1 MIKKFLFFYFIINLF
16 NYLHANQ
23 YKILVTI
30 NNDPITRMDLNYEI
44 KILSILNKREISKQ
58 QFNVALNNLI
68 EQRIKN
74 KEIAK
79 NEIKIENI
87 LINNQLLKLS
97 KNLNLELNHIDE
109 NLIFLIKE
117 KIKIDYQWN
126 KLIIQKYGWKIN
138 VNMKEIDQKL
148 EEKYKGNYSN
158 EIKDNFILQEKNKKV
173 AVFSRY
179 HLNKLKEQSL
189 IKFYK

>member
-1 MIKKFLFFYFIINLF
+1 MIKKILFFYIIINLF
-16 NYLHANQ
+16 NYLYAST
-23 YKILVTI
+23 YKIIATI
-30 NNDPITRMDLNYEI
+30 NNDPITQMDLNYEI
-44 KILSILNKREISKQ
+44 KILSILNKREISKE

-74 KEIAK
+74 REIAQ
-79 NEIKIENI
+79 NKIEIENT
-87 LINNQLLKLS
+87 LINNQFLKVS
-97 KNLNLELNHIDE
+97 KNLNLDLNHIDK
-109 NLIFLIKE
+109 NLIFLIKK
-117 KIKIDYQWN
+117 KIKIDNQWN

-148 EEKYKGNYSN
+148 KEKYKGNYSN
-158 EIKDNFILQEKNKKV
+158 EIKDGFILQEKNKKV
-173 AVFSRY
+173 AVFARY

>member
-16 NYLHANQ
+16 NYVHANQ
-23 YKILVTI
+23 YKILVTV
-30 NNDPITRMDLNYEI
+30 NNDPITQMDLNYEI

-68 EQRIKN
+68 EQRIKIR
-74 KEIAK
+74 EIVK
-79 NEIKIENI
+79 NEIKIENT
-87 LINNQLLKLS
+87 LINNQLLELS

-126 KLIIQKYGWKIN
+126 RLIIQKYGWKIN

>member
-1 MIKKFLFFYFIINLF
+1 M
-16 NYLHANQ
+16 HANQ

-30 NNDPITRMDLNYEI
+30 NNDPITQMDLNYEI